1 MAFGDR
7 DILSSVS
14 FTLDG
19 RSRAAL
25 TGANGCGKTTLL
37 KVVMG
42 LVSAD
47 SVTISKTKGIFVS
60 YLPQS
65 DIVLPDD
72 SVYAIAESGYAR
84 FRALHDE
91 AEELRSQLDE
101 TNYESKLSRIS
112 EIEDRLEAVSYE
124 RRRARIEQILMGL
137 GFRRTDF
144 DRPSREFSG
153 GYQMRIALARIL
165 VEDPDILLLDE
176 PTNYLDIEAITWLKG
191 YLRNFDGGLML
202 VSHDI
207 GFLDDTVD
215 TVYELFKGKLTRYSG
230 NYSAYLRQR
239 EAEISEIMRR
249 YEAQQEEIE
258 KTERFIER
266 FRYKATKSRQ
276 VQSRI
281 TALEKMEKVEIPDHL
296 KKISFSFPPSPHC
309 GNDVLTVSHLDKAY
323 GEHVIFRDLS
333 FIVRKGERLAIA
345 GRNGTGK
352 STLLRL
358 MAAQDPSYSGLI
370 KDGAGLKRGY
380 YAQESEKTLN
390 PANTVLEEVESV
402 ADTRDIPRLRTLLGA
417 FLFQGDDVFKKVAVL
432 SGGEKSRLALL
443 KILLHPAN
451 LLLLDEPTNH
461 LDINARGMLLDAIKA
476 YDGTVV
482 FVSHDTD
489 FIKNLATRILYLC
502 DDEEPAFF
510 EGDYDYFSYKLE
522 EKEKAFIEKRK
533 TEENRAK
540 PVIRDASSGHR
551 AQKERRN
558 QIQRLE
564 KETESTLDRI
574 SALEEKVRALEEEMG
589 REEVY
594 SDPVRITK
602 AAHDKE
608 ALEAEIEDLN
618 EKWFSLSSELET
630 LKGAE

>member
-176 PTNYLDIEAITWLKG
+176 PTNYLRSRHTAPGRTDKLPRHRGHHLAQ
-191 YLRNFDGGLML
+191 GL
-202 VSHDI
+202 
-207 GFLDDTVD
+207 
-215 TVYELFKGKLTRYSG
+215 
-230 NYSAYLRQR
+230 
-239 EAEISEIMRR
+239 SE
-249 YEAQQEEIE
+249 E
-258 KTERFIER
+258 F
-266 FRYKATKSRQ
+266 
-276 VQSRI
+276 
-281 TALEKMEKVEIPDHL
+281 
-296 KKISFSFPPSPHC
+296 
-309 GNDVLTVSHLDKAY
+309 
-323 GEHVIFRDLS
+323 
-333 FIVRKGERLAIA
+333 
-345 GRNGTGK
+345 
-352 STLLRL
+352 
-358 MAAQDPSYSGLI
+358 
-370 KDGAGLKRGY
+370 
-380 YAQESEKTLN
+380 
-390 PANTVLEEVESV
+390 
-402 ADTRDIPRLRTLLGA
+402 
-417 FLFQGDDVFKKVAVL
+417 
-432 SGGEKSRLALL
+432 
-443 KILLHPAN
+443 
-451 LLLLDEPTNH
+451 
-461 LDINARGMLLDAIKA
+461 
-476 YDGTVV
+476 
-482 FVSHDTD
+482 
-489 FIKNLATRILYLC
+489 
-502 DDEEPAFF
+502 
-510 EGDYDYFSYKLE
+510 
-522 EKEKAFIEKRK
+522 
-533 TEENRAK
+533 
-540 PVIRDASSGHR
+540 
-551 AQKERRN
+551 
-558 QIQRLE
+558 
-564 KETESTLDRI
+564 
-574 SALEEKVRALEEEMG
+574 
-589 REEVY
+589 
-594 SDPVRITK
+594 
-602 AAHDKE
+602 
-608 ALEAEIEDLN
+608 
-618 EKWFSLSSELET
+618 
-630 LKGAE
+630 